1 MFYKDTDKTH
11 TMHSKSNNIKIMI
24 GNEAD
29 KIVNELFNSL
39 FPIYQLGLEKSMKGT
54 EYVFD
59 SDDLLHYKCHKFKL

>member
-54 EYVFD
+54 ECF
-59 SDDLLHYKCHKFKL
+59 